1 MGNVWDAMKKHQA
14 QQAKPSEAQPTG
26 APADVSSSAEHMS
39 GMPAAFAGDA
49 VSCSSRVVPASTV
62 ADSGSIIGQTT
73 MQGATNNYSPLLIA
87 HHDRGGV
94 LAEEYRSLRTNLLS
108 QRHDQRFCYMV
119 TSADIGEG
127 KTITCANLAVIM
139 AERQDCRTVVVD
151 FDLRRRML
159 ANVFRGRTSPGVA
172 DVLRNSAKLNDAVQP
187 TVYPNLFF
195 MSAGEVRPEDVGEL
209 VTRPEL
215 EELVANLRRQ
225 FDYVLLDT
233 PPMNIV
239 AETGMIGRAVGEALL
254 VVRMNKTRRDSVDK
268 AIRLLHA
275 ANIKVSGLVMTH
287 RAFHIPEYLYK
298 YS

>member
-1 MGNVWDAMKKHQA
+1 
-14 QQAKPSEAQPTG
+14 
-26 APADVSSSAEHMS
+26 
-39 GMPAAFAGDA
+39 
-49 VSCSSRVVPASTV
+49 
-62 ADSGSIIGQTT
+62 
-73 MQGATNNYSPLLIA
+73 
-87 HHDRGGV
+87 
-94 LAEEYRSLRTNLLS
+94 
-108 QRHDQRFCYMV
+108 MV